1 MQAKEL
7 ERNQDP
13 PSPAQNIRRQR
24 IYFVNRANTR
34 MTYGLYDL
42 GCWNGAP
49 DKQNNNLIK
58 ADIAQKGRESLV
70 PALAPQRILS
80 RSIHQNPP
88 DTGKYPDHLLF
99 QREVYLFLFS
109 QRTILSIHWEKMAT
123 NVGLYLNDREMETIS
138 YLAAGYGAKEI
149 AREFNLS
156 PRTVEHRIETLKRRL
171 GARNVTHLIAMVL
184 LAKPARN
191 AGISESRSK

>member
-13 PSPAQNIRRQR
+13 PSPAQSVRRQR
-24 IYFVNRANTR
+24 SYFPNRTNTR
-34 MTYGLYDL
+34 TDHGLYDT
-42 GCWNGAP
+42 GCLKGVK
-49 DKQNNNLIK
+49 DKNNFNINKVDISQNRR
-58 ADIAQKGRESLV
+58 DVIAAEL
-70 PALAPQRILS
+70 ALSHIVSEEVHYNSPNS
-80 RSIHQNPP
+80 DYYSDSIF
-88 DTGKYPDHLLF
+88 F
-99 QREVYLFLFS
+99 QREIYLFLFYG
-109 QRTILSIHWEKMAT
+109 RKALSIYWGKMTTSA
-123 NVGLYLNDREMETIS
+123 GLYLNERDIETIS

-184 LAKPARN
+184 LAKPVRN
-191 AGISESRSK
+191 SGMSDSRGE